1 LSCNVAVAE
10 QHAVRLRPALAQP
23 AFAAEGMSPVLDELS
38 LKFLIWAR
46 DAERDCLDI
55 GCGHGLAA
63 AAVVARGGRLVAVD
77 PDEQALQR
85 LRSQV
90 PLVQH
95 ARLKTRVGRLP
106 HIDFKTAHF
115 AAIHVAR
122 VLHCLTMDELEQ
134 SLRKFFRWSYPNGKL
149 FISAL
154 TPSGRF
160 WQPFQLEFQRR
171 VAAQLRWPG
180 YIADAS
186 QFCAQWAGSTD
197 SIHLLDERV
206 LCRELESVG
215 FIVEEVKCSPLPWD
229 GEQVCCAVVA
239 RCGA

>member
-1 LSCNVAVAE
+1 M
-10 QHAVRLRPALAQP
+10 RPEVAQP
-23 AFAAEGMSPVLDELS
+23 AFPAAGMTPVLDELS

-46 DAERDCLDI
+46 DAAGDCLDI
-55 GCGHGLAA
+55 GCGNGLAA
-63 AAVVARGGRLVAVD
+63 AAAVARGCRLVAFD
-77 PDEQALQR
+77 PDEQALEW

-90 PLVQH
+90 PPVQH
-95 ARLKTRVGRLP
+95 ARLKTHVGQLP

-122 VLHCLTMDELEQ
+122 VLHCLTAGELEQ

-154 TPSGRF
+154 TPLGSF

-180 YIADAS
+180 YITDAS

-206 LCRELESVG
+206 LCRELESAG

-229 GEQVCCAVVA
+229 REQVCCAVVA